1 MTKSGRGDMITVLA
15 MGWNHRKV
23 QSLHKTLAKRFVKT
37 TQRAEMEAANLE
49 SLKQELNI
57 SMEDADRWVCDVKQW
72 AATEKDSTHCS
83 QEELQREID
92 EIIYSIRRKKHDLYR
107 QNDSNQTRQRKRRRF
122 GELKKTLREKIVLY
136 NTIPGCEEK
145 IDTEAACSLSDDFI
159 LPWEAQGDVVSLR
172 LKRRVFDQVMLV
184 RRMEE
189 EKIIIVK
196 EMTQHYQHLKKTLEK
211 LDSLLQETKEDIKI
225 HNPPRELTEEGHR
238 GLYCCI
244 LHKRHILQQKLAAVT
259 STYGSVNTDPSFF
272 TLEEDVEEESEDNS
286 SPELS
291 EEES

>member
-1 MTKSGRGDMITVLA
+1 MLVPANSP
-15 MGWNHRKV
+15 N
-23 QSLHKTLAKRFVKT
+23 T

-72 AATEKDSTHCS
+72 AAT
-83 QEELQREID
+83 
-92 EIIYSIRRKKHDLYR
+92 
-107 QNDSNQTRQRKRRRF
+107 DSNQTRQRKRRRF